1 MNILLDSEC
10 PQCKHTAVLELRAD
24 AANHDAQQLDIVVEC
39 HFCKTVF
46 NEFISL
52 NEMVVCP

>member
-1 MNILLDSEC
+1 ME
-10 PQCKHTAVLELRAD
+10 PKAD
-24 AANHDAQQLDIVVEC
+24 AATHDAQQLDIVVEC

>member
-10 PQCKHTAVLELRAD
+10 PQCKRTAVLDLKAD
-24 AANHDAQQLDIVVEC
+24 AASHDAQQLDIVVEC
-39 HFCKTVF
+39 HFCKTVL

-52 NEMVVCP
+52 DEMVVCP